1 MWGEALGPRP
11 EEGQLRYSII
21 CTGFFFFSRS
31 QLLSQDWS
39 TFSSEVSRLATIAAA
54 EDFNPS
60 AAFPSTSTITFSLW
74 FNIINQ
80 DHFTRIT
87 VPGRNIDVQRVSSL
101 VLAQVPHVT
110 RGKPGK
116 SITGS
121 GWNKKTAPAEKDRV
135 NEGVQV
141 LPHLR
146 LHPHH
151 VSAFIGGLPSSED
164 DR

>member
-1 MWGEALGPRP
+1 M
-11 EEGQLRYSII
+11 
-21 CTGFFFFSRS
+21 
-31 QLLSQDWS
+31 
-39 TFSSEVSRLATIAAA
+39 SRLATIAAA

-74 FNIINQ
+74 FNITNQ

-87 VPGRNIDVQRVSSL
+87 VPGRNIDVERVSSL
-101 VLAQVPHVT
+101 VLPQVPHVT